1 MRKRIKIII
10 PLVLFLGIGYM
21 LFKTYQ
27 KIDRKNK
34 IALQIKEIPDF
45 VFLDINSN
53 KKFNKQ
59 QLNKEKPV
67 LFVYFNSE
75 CEHCVYE
82 IQQISYSIEHFNHA
96 QIVIISIEEPE
107 IIKAFVQKYDLLNH
121 RNVIVL
127 YDKILNFE
135 KIFGNCPF
143 PTTFIYDKNWEL
155 VKQFKGEVKV
165 EALLKYLNM

>member
-27 KIDRKNK
+27 KIESKNK
-34 IALQIKEIPDF
+34 IALQIKTIPDF
-45 VFLDINSN
+45 EFLDINSN
-53 KKFNKQ
+53 KNFTKQ
-59 QLNKEKPV
+59 QLNKKKPV

-75 CEHCVYE
+75 CDHCSYE
-82 IQQISYSIEHFNHA
+82 MQQISYFIKDFNHT
-96 QIVIISIEEPE
+96 QIVLISIEEPE
-107 IIKAFVQKYDLLNH
+107 IIKAFVKKYNFLNQS
-121 RNVIVL
+121 NVIVL
-127 YDKILNFE
+127 HDKTLNFE

-143 PTTFIYDKNWEL
+143 PTTFIYDRNWEL